1 MTSFGDP
8 NAPKFCYGRKED
20 TPVNHDLNWRNQIAK
35 EKREM
40 HQNELKNQMRRE
52 AMDGSPSARVYHP
65 THVPE
70 QPTAFGR
77 IRLGVCGTF
86 IHEDGPAALAPDR
99 TRKHKAAARD
109 TARSGAS
116 AGAGRGGRAGELERA
131 GGLGRYGASAR
142 SRGTARSRVSGR
154 SPLVATARS
163 SASLASRLH
172 TGRTSAS
179 VSEELR
185 SRLERETLARR
196 EAEDKIAALTLE
208 VQRLKNGMSLR
219 L

>member
-1 MTSFGDP
+1 
-8 NAPKFCYGRKED
+8 
-20 TPVNHDLNWRNQIAK
+20 
-35 EKREM
+35 M

-116 AGAGRGGRAGELERA
+116 TGAGRGGRAGELERA

-142 SRGTARSRVSGR
+142 SRGTAR